1 VKVRVRVVPEK
12 HEVEVELTLEGL
24 DPNLP
29 LDLNVPIWVPGAY
42 GFMKYGRDLFDFR
55 ARNAKTGANLPLE
68 RRGWSGFRIA
78 EPASSV
84 VIEHKASAADSVWG
98 ELVGII
104 GSENAVLLATH
115 FLVPAGHVGPCRV
128 DYELP
133 ERWDLH
139 HPSGA
144 RALGPRPGDLPAT
157 SFEYPSFAVL
167 LDTPV
172 IAGKFKRET
181 RVSEGVHFHHVF
193 VDDAVGFAAESSA
206 FIDSVMH
213 VAEAARAIFGSYPFE
228 DYTFIYSFDPRA
240 HWGLEHANSTMLGI
254 GPNVFIDAEA
264 RLSAIR
270 VAGHEILHA
279 WNVCRLRPKPLNE
292 PDLVNGSFPDG
303 LWVSEGFTRY
313 YEFLLAVR
321 AKEMTPARFF
331 SNVVNYFKHLSA
343 IPAYARVSAKDSSLT
358 TFLNHNRYPGS
369 VNNTID
375 YYDKGMLIA
384 FDMDVAFRTASPASS
399 LDLEFKAFYEAY
411 LPSGFSSED
420 AVSFFAGRAVGMG
433 ELLKRE
439 VDGPGGLSVSERLTS
454 LGFEVK
460 LGKRR
465 RLGIHLKENTG
476 PSIINVL
483 DTSPA
488 GESGLAP
495 EDEIVKTNGFV
506 FSLPA
511 LTWLIANEPEVILE
525 VKRGHVYRAIRVHP
539 EDHEEITALIWRGT
553 PAQLAR
559 IREWLALPDFTLAP
573 GEEISLSFY
582 DNFHGV
588 ENIL

>member
-1 VKVRVRVVPEK
+1 MKVRVRVLPEK

-24 DPNLP
+24 DPSVP

-55 ARNAKTGANLPLE
+55 ARDPKTGANLPME
-68 RRGWSGFRIA
+68 RRGWSGFQIA
-78 EPASSV
+78 QHASSV

-104 GSENAVLLATH
+104 GTENAVLLATH
-115 FLVPAGHVGPCRV
+115 FLVPAGHIGSCRV
-128 DYELP
+128 EYELP
-133 ERWDLH
+133 DGWELH

-144 RALGPRPGDLPAT
+144 RALDHAT

-181 RVSEGVHFHHVF
+181 RVSEGVRFHHVF
-193 VDDAVGFAAESSA
+193 MDDAVGFAAESSS

-254 GPNVFIDAEA
+254 GPNVFIDPEA

-279 WNVCRLRPKPLNE
+279 WNVCRLRPTALSE
-292 PDLVNGSFPDG
+292 PDLAKGSFPDG

-321 AKEMTPARFF
+321 AKQMTPARLL

-384 FDMDVAFRTASPASS
+384 FDMDIAFRSATPASS
-399 LDLEFKAFYEAY
+399 LDREFKAFYEAY
-411 LPSGFSSED
+411 LAPGFSSED
-420 AVSFFAGRAVGMG
+420 AVSFFSERAAGMS

-439 VDGPGGLSVSERLTS
+439 VDGPGGLSVCERLTS
-454 LGFEVK
+454 IGFDVK
-460 LGKRR
+460 IGMRR
-465 RLGIHLKENTG
+465 RLGIHLKENIG

-495 EDEIVKTNGFV
+495 EDEIVKTNGFA

-525 VKRGHVYRAIRVHP
+525 VRRGHVYRAISVRP
-539 EDHEEITALIWRGT
+539 KDHEEITALTWRGT
-553 PAQLAR
+553 PTQLEL
-559 IREWLALPDFTLAP
+559 IRVWLALPDFTLAL
-573 GEEISLSFY
+573 GEEIPLSFY